1 MVKFVQASRF
11 ANVDEDDWSV
21 IHESASGYWPGQGIL
36 DRWVCR
42 ARGYSGLFFPLIRWL
57 LGLLAGGTNCEARD
71 RTAQNRTS
79 PGRMLFLHRAMATPV
94 KITRDR
100 NQGLEESRSR
110 S

>member
-1 MVKFVQASRF
+1 MVKFVEAGLF
-11 ANVDEDDWSV
+11 GNVDENDWSV
-21 IHESASGYWPGQGIL
+21 VHESTGGDWPGLRIL

-42 ARGYSGLFFPLIRWL
+42 ARGYSGLFFVLIRCL
-57 LGLLAGGTNCEARD
+57 LGLLAGGTNCEARN

-100 NQGLEESRSR
+100 NHRLEESRNR
-110 S
+110 N